1 MMTGTAAV
9 ILFCGLINLCIYFH
23 FRRQFVRLVSDI
35 CRYAEQVMRG
45 EPVQIQQN
53 RETLTSKVVMEMEKM
68 ERLTALR
75 LEESKREKQQLLEM
89 ISEIT
94 HQIKT
99 PVSNLK
105 MYCEMLS
112 EEETP
117 LYPSP
122 ACAVPAAVTPELS
135 SAQYL
140 TPSADTPELSSA
152 QYRTSAADTPVF
164 QGAAGGSPANK
175 VMEQQ
180 LIKLEF
186 LLDTLLKASR
196 LETDMIHPEMENRR
210 VLDTLAAAVN
220 NIIHKAGLKN
230 IEISADCGSSIQ
242 VCHDKKWTAEAI
254 ENILDNAVKYTPK
267 NGSIH
272 ISVHVGEMYTEIRI
286 QDTGKGIDPA
296 HINDIFKRFYR
307 EKSVSQEEGLG
318 LGLYLARYIIT
329 LQKGYIAVRSVPGE
343 GSCFSVC
350 LPNRI

>member
-1 MMTGTAAV
+1 MTAGTAAV

-53 RETLTSKVVMEMEKM
+53 RETLTSKVVMEMEKR

-122 ACAVPAAVTPELS
+122 PCAVPAADTPELS

-140 TPSADTPELSSA
+140 TPSADITELSSA
-152 QYRTSAADTPVF
+152 QYRISAADTPAF
-164 QGAAGGSPANK
+164 QGAAGGNPANK

-296 HINDIFKRFYR
+296 HMNDIFKRFYR